1 MTTPSTG
8 PQNTLPEFKPR
19 GMSKWDK
26 IMMWILIF
34 VIVLFGLGMI
44 NRAFPDK
51 SAAKPVPK
59 VTVTAP
65 ATHKATAPS
74 EPMVYVVLNKTSGYI
89 WWLDSNGSPF
99 TKATAAKFAQGHPTY
114 QVETLKKG

>member
-8 PQNTLPEFKPR
+8 PQNQLPEFKPR
-19 GMSKWDK
+19 GMGKGDK

-34 VIVLFGLGMI
+34 IVVLYGLGMI

-51 SAAKPVPK
+51 SVAKPQPR

-65 ATHKATAPS
+65 AHKATAPS
-74 EPMVYVVLNKTSGYI
+74 EPMVYVVLNKSSGYI

-99 TKATAAKFAQGHPTY
+99 TKATAAKFALGHPTY

>member
-1 MTTPSTG
+1 MTDTG
-8 PQNTLPEFKPR
+8 PQNQLPEFKPR

-26 IMMWILIF
+26 IMMWVLIF
-34 VIVLFGLGMI
+34 IVVLFGLGMI

-51 SAAKPVPK
+51 SAAKPVPR

-65 ATHKATAPS
+65 AHKPVAS
-74 EPMVYVVLNKTSGYI
+74 KEPMVYVVLNKTSGYI

-99 TKATAAKFAQGHPTY
+99 TKATAAKFAKGHPTY
-114 QVETLKKG
+114 EVETLKKG